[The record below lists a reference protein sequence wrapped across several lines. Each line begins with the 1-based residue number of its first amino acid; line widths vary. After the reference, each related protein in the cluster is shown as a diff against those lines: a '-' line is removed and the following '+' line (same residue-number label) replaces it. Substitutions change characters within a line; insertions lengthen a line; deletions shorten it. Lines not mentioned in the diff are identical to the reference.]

1 MKNKIYILVVVIL
14 LAVLFASPVM
24 AADPKPAKEYQVK
37 AAFLYNFTKFI
48 DWPKEKE
55 DDTEKPKTS
64 DKIEDVITIGI
75 IGKSPF
81 GNAFDP
87 ILKKKGNDKKLIIK
101 TFGTFKDIKKTD
113 SKDKRLW
120 NKQTE
125 ALRECHLLFFCASEQ
140 DSTAEIIKTLR
151 DDPIL
156 TVGET
161 EDFIKKG
168 GIVKFVVD
176 KKKIQF
182 EVNMTAAEKTGL
194 NIRSKLLR
202 LAKKVI
208 KKEKTKDIKS

>member
-1 MKNKIYILVVVIL
+1 MVVIL
-14 LAVLFASPVM
+14 LAVLFATPAM
-24 AADPKPAKEYQVK
+24 AANPKPAKEYQVK

-55 DDTEKPKTS
+55 DDTEKPKTP
-64 DKIEDVITIGI
+64 DETKDEDTITIGI

-87 ILKKKGNDKKLIIK
+87 ILKKQGKDKKLIIK
-101 TFGTFKDIKKTD
+101 TFGTFKDIKKPD
-113 SKDKRLW
+113 RKDKSLW
-120 NKQTE
+120 NKQIE
-125 ALRECHLLFFCASEQ
+125 ALRECHLLFFCVSEQ
-140 DSTAEIIKTLR
+140 DIEAEIMKILEDT
-151 DDPIL
+151 PIL

-161 EDFIKKG
+161 TDFLEKG

-182 EVNMTAAEKTGL
+182 EVNMIAAERTEL

-208 KKEKTKDIKS
+208 KKEKSKDIKS